1 MRLWKTMKLCL
12 KIFKV
17 FLLTMMLIV
26 GDFYMFGDIIPVKRD
41 TYLV

>member
-1 MRLWKTMKLCL
+1 MEDYEVVSQD
-12 KIFKV
+12 FV

-26 GDFYMFGDIIPVKRD
+26 GDFYMFGDDIIPVKRD